1 MVRSPDEKGKKHYM
15 YGMIVTATNLFHVKI
30 MKHFLLL
37 RSLIESMSE
46 HLLQPTQG
54 IGMSITSAVP
64 SFTEQEEAHF
74 VAASK
79 KGDQDAFAQLVQH
92 HQRRVFN
99 LVFRMLQQY
108 EEANEV
114 TQETFLAAWQGLPSF
129 RGEARFS
136 TWLYRIA
143 YNCALKQLEHRKRD
157 RAIQLE
163 VQAEHIVA
171 NVSREQRVDAE
182 LETRARQALVHEHL
196 AKLPAKY
203 RIVLV
208 LRHLQDMTYEEMA
221 EILTLPIGTIKT
233 HLFRARNLLKERLE
247 MFESERNTRTRGE

>member
-1 MVRSPDEKGKKHYM
+1 M
-15 YGMIVTATNLFHVKI
+15 L
-30 MKHFLLL
+30 KHFRFAHYL
-37 RSLIESMSE
+37 SESMSKQ
-46 HLLQPTQG
+46 LLQPTHG
-54 IGMSITSAVP
+54 LEISLTHAVL
-64 SFTEQEEAHF
+64 SFTEQEEANL

-79 KGDQDAFAQLVQH
+79 KGNQDSFAQLVQQ

-129 RGEARFS
+129 RGDARFS

-143 YNCALKQLEHRKRD
+143 YNCALKQLEQRKRD
-157 RAIQLE
+157 RAIQVELQTE
-163 VQAEHIVA
+163 EMVA
-171 NVSREQRVDAE
+171 SSTQEQRVDAE
-182 LETRARQALVHEHL
+182 IESRARQALVHEQL
-196 AKLPAKY
+196 ANLPAKY

-221 EILTLPIGTIKT
+221 EILTMPIGTIKT

-247 MFESERNTRTRGE
+247 MFDRERQTRARG

>member
-1 MVRSPDEKGKKHYM
+1 M
-15 YGMIVTATNLFHVKI
+15 L
-30 MKHFLLL
+30 KHFRFAHYL
-37 RSLIESMSE
+37 SESMSKQ
-46 HLLQPTQG
+46 LLQPTHG
-54 IGMSITSAVP
+54 LEISLTHAVL
-64 SFTEQEEAHF
+64 SFTEQEEANL

-79 KGDQDAFAQLVQH
+79 KGNQDSFAQLVQQ

-114 TQETFLAAWQGLPSF
+114 TQETFLAAWLGLPSF
-129 RGEARFS
+129 RGDARFS

-143 YNCALKQLEHRKRD
+143 YNCALKQLEQRKRD
-157 RAIQLE
+157 RAIQVELQTE
-163 VQAEHIVA
+163 EMVA
-171 NVSREQRVDAE
+171 SSTQEQRVDAE
-182 LETRARQALVHEHL
+182 IESRARQALVHEQL
-196 AKLPAKY
+196 ANLPAKY

-221 EILTLPIGTIKT
+221 EILTMPIGTIKT

-247 MFESERNTRTRGE
+247 MFDRERQTRARG